1 MPRAPPVTRLTRPEQ
16 SIESTSDAS
25 SLGQRNARYVDD
37 SLTLSHV
44 ARSFGNARA
53 VRDVSFSVPAGATF
67 GLLGPNGAGK
77 TTTMRMVLGVI
88 PPDRGSIVWKGLPI
102 DARVRMRC
110 GYLPEERGLYG
121 KVKVREQIAYF
132 ARLHGVR
139 SPLDTERADAWI
151 ERLGLRD
158 YVDRPCGELSKGN
171 QQKVQFACTVAHE
184 PELVILDEPFSGL
197 DPANAEVILGAI
209 RLLKDAGTTVILSTH
224 QMWQIE
230 GVCDAFCII
239 ADGLVRAGGTLEDL
253 RRTWPMR
260 RIEVE
265 PATPA
270 LAHVLDARPDLSP
283 SAVERNGQPT
293 SSLSYDLAADVDVA
307 EILRALVDAGN
318 VTRFERVEPS
328 LQEMYL
334 RFTGAAS

>member
-1 MPRAPPVTRLTRPEQ
+1 MNR
-16 SIESTSDAS
+16 
-25 SLGQRNARYVDD
+25 
-37 SLTLSHV
+37 LTLSGV
-44 ARSFGNARA
+44 ARSFGSAVA
-53 VRDVSFSVPAGATF
+53 VRDVSFEVPAGATF

-77 TTTMRMVLGVI
+77 TTTMRMILGI
-88 PPDRGSIVWKGLPI
+88 IAPDRGDIAWDGKPV

-121 KVKVREQIAYF
+121 KMRVRDQIAYF

-139 SPLDTERADAWI
+139 SPLDLERADAWI
-151 ERLGLRD
+151 ERLGLRA

-197 DPANAEVILGAI
+197 DPANAEVILDAMRG
-209 RLLKDAGTTVILSTH
+209 LKAAGTTVILSTH

-230 GVCDAFCII
+230 GVCDEFCII
-239 ADGLVRAGGTLEDL
+239 ADGAVRAAGTLEEL
-253 RRTWPMR
+253 RLSWPMR

-265 PATPA
+265 PASSA
-270 LAHVLDARPDLSP
+270 LQSVLDARPDLRASTIHRDGP
-283 SAVERNGQPT
+283 PPYPLA
-293 SSLSYDLAADVDVA
+293 YDLAAEVEVG
-307 EILRALVDAGN
+307 EILRELVGAGN

-334 RFTGAAS
+334 RFTGAAA

>member
-1 MPRAPPVTRLTRPEQ
+1 M
-16 SIESTSDAS
+16 
-25 SLGQRNARYVDD
+25 
-37 SLTLSHV
+37 TLSHV

-53 VRDVSFSVPAGATF
+53 VRDVSFSVEAGATF

-88 PPDRGSIVWKGLPI
+88 PPDSGSILWKGAPI

-139 SPLDTERADAWI
+139 SPRDTELADVWI
-151 ERLGLRD
+151 DRLGLRE
-158 YVDRPCGELSKGN
+158 YLDRPCGELSKGN

-209 RLLKDAGTTVILSTH
+209 GLLKEAGTTIILSTH

-239 ADGLVRAGGTLEDL
+239 ADGLVRAGGTLDEL
-253 RRTWPMR
+253 RSNWPMR

-270 LAHVLDARPDLSP
+270 LAHVLDARPELQP
-283 SAVERNGQPT
+283 SVRDHNGMAPP
-293 SSLSYDLAADVDVA
+293 SLAYDVAADVDVA
-307 EILRALVDAGN
+307 QILRALVDAGN

-334 RFTGAAS
+334 RFTGASS